1 MKIKDVMTK
10 DIISCDINT
19 SLKEASLM
27 MLNYDIGFL
36 PIKKNKK
43 VVGVLTDRDIVTNG
57 LANGNQKIEEI
68 MQTNLIAIDENDA
81 LSSAIELMKKNKIR
95 RLLVKN
101 DKKLVGVIAI
111 SDIVNNFTKNKDIV
125 EMLKC
130 ILEINK
136 NTDISNLK
144 VDDFEL

>member
-43 VVGVLTDRDIVTNG
+43 VVGVLTDRDIVIYG
-57 LANGNQKIEEI
+57 LANGSQKIEEI

-81 LSSAIELMKKNKIR
+81 LSSAIELMKKDKIR

>member
-43 VVGVLTDRDIVTNG
+43 VVGVLTDRDIVIYG
-57 LANGNQKIEEI
+57 LANGNKKIEEI

-81 LSSAIELMKKNKIR
+81 LSSAIELMKKDKIR